1 MASLSF
7 NAEDFVEEQRFE
19 PIPEDL
25 YKAVI
30 IDSEMRKTN
39 AGTGSYLM
47 LKFEVLEGAHAG
59 RWVKTNLNLDNPNS
73 KAVEIAQ
80 KELSSIC
87 RALGKKSI
95 QDSEEL
101 HHKALMIKVVIQPGR
116 GEYGPS
122 NQIKAYSPADQ
133 LQAVA
138 TPAAAP
144 SAVPAAAGKK
154 PWE

>member
-47 LKFEVLEGAHAG
+47 LNFEVLEGPHAG
-59 RWVKTNLNLDNPNS
+59 RWVRNNLNLDNPNE
-73 KAVEIAQ
+73 KTVEIAQ
-80 KELSSIC
+80 RELSSIC

-95 QDSEEL
+95 SDSEEL
-101 HHKALMIKVVIQPGR
+101 HHKALMIKVAIQPAR
-116 GEYGPS
+116 GQYGPS

-144 SAVPAAAGKK
+144 SAAPAAAGKK

>member
-1 MASLSF
+1 MATLSF
-7 NAEDFVEEQRFE
+7 NAEDFVEAQRFE

-30 IDSEMRKTN
+30 IDSEMRETKK
-39 AGTGSYLM
+39 GTGSYLM
-47 LKFEVLEGAHAG
+47 LNFEVLEGPHAG
-59 RWVKTNLNLDNPNS
+59 RWVTNNLNLDNPS
-73 KAVEIAQ
+73 EKTVEIAQ
-80 KELSSIC
+80 RELSSIC

-95 QDSEEL
+95 SDSEEL

-138 TPAAAP
+138 TPADAP
-144 SAVPAAAGKK
+144 SAAPAAAGKK